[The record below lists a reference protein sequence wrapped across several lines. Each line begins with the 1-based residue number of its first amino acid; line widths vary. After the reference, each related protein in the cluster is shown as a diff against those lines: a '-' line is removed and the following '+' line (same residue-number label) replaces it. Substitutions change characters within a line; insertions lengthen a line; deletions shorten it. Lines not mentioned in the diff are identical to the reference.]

1 LQGIWAVLIFFKKN
15 VTIVVEPSSYDI
27 MTINQ
32 EKVIIEEIL
41 NGNTRVFSQLVDG
54 HKDLVFSLALRMLK
68 NREEA
73 EEIAQDTFIKVYKS
87 IAKFKMDSKLSTWIY
102 KITYRTCLDRIKKNK
117 KHLNDVPINEFTENE
132 IKSIDNALERM
143 MVQERKQ
150 NIQNCIQKLESD
162 DAALLTL
169 YYFDELSLQ
178 EMSEI
183 LKLST
188 NNIKVKLFRCRKKL
202 AEILI
207 TNLEP
212 EIITTYGK

>member
-1 LQGIWAVLIFFKKN
+1 MQGIWAVLIFLKKI

>member
-1 LQGIWAVLIFFKKN
+1 
-15 VTIVVEPSSYDI
+15 

-73 EEIAQDTFIKVYKS
+73 EEVAQDTFIKVYKS

>member
-1 LQGIWAVLIFFKKN
+1 MQGIWAVLIFFKKN

-73 EEIAQDTFIKVYKS
+73 EEVAQDTFIKVYKS